1 MDKQIDDRVGRR
13 VVYLGLGGNLG
24 DRRGNLVE
32 ALCRLRRA
40 VDLERFSSLYETPP
54 WGMTGQPVFYNL
66 VVQGTTFL
74 DPETLLAFVKQIET
88 LMGRQPGERYG
99 PRLIDIDILL
109 YGDGVWES
117 ETLTIPHP
125 QLAVRAFVLVPLAE
139 IASLMEIPLTGQTV
153 SGLLQGVDTTGV
165 VRVAAADALHRAV
178 CGEPHAMFGWQWGR
192 QTHVMGIINATPD
205 SFSGD
210 GLVTDAPV
218 DWVEAAIAQGQRFA
232 AEGAHVLDVG
242 GESTR
247 PGSAPVDAGEELRRV
262 LPVITGLAR
271 SVPVPISVDTSKAV
285 VAEAALRAGARMVND
300 VWGLRL
306 DPELAAV
313 VAAAGVPVVLM
324 HNRSTPKNAAQ
335 EARLGGRYV
344 GVPYDDLLGDI
355 QRELRESIALAQAA
369 GVDDRTIVLDPGIG
383 FGKTRE
389 QNLELLDRTDVI
401 KRMGYPVLVG
411 PSRKSF
417 IGYTLDLPPAERV
430 EGTAAAVAVSI
441 VRGADIVRVH
451 DVQVMAR
458 VARMTDAIVRRR
470 DR

>member
-1 MDKQIDDRVGRR
+1 MGRWIGGGVGRR
-13 VVYLGLGGNLG
+13 GVCLGVGGNLG

-54 WGMTGQPVFYNL
+54 WGMTEQPAFYNL

-74 DPETLLAFVKQIET
+74 DPETLLLFAKQIET
-88 LMGRQPGERYG
+88 AMGRQPGVRYG
-99 PRLIDIDILL
+99 PRPIDIDILL
-109 YGDGVWES
+109 YDDGVWES

-125 QLAVRAFVLVPLAE
+125 QLAARAFVLVPLAE
-139 IASLMEIPLTGQTV
+139 IAPQLEIPATGQTV
-153 SGLLQGVDTTGV
+153 SALLQRVDPTGV
-165 VRVAAADALHRAV
+165 VCVAAADALQRAV
-178 CGEPHAMFGWQWGR
+178 CGAPHAMFGWQWGQ

-210 GLVTDAPV
+210 GWVADTQT
-218 DWVEAAIAQGQRFA
+218 DWVEAAIAQGQQFV
-232 AEGAHVLDVG
+232 AEGAQVLDVG

-247 PGSAPVDAGEELRRV
+247 PGSVPVDTDEELRRV

-271 SVPVPISVDTSKAV
+271 SVPVPISVDTSKAA

-344 GVPYDDLLGDI
+344 GVTYDDLLGDI
-355 QRELRESIALAQAA
+355 QQELRESIALAQAA
-369 GVDDRTIVLDPGIG
+369 GVDDRTIILDPGIG

-389 QNLELLDRTDVI
+389 QNLELLDRIDVI
-401 KRMGYPVLVG
+401 KGLGYPVLVG

-441 VRGADIVRVH
+441 VRGADLVRVH
-451 DVQVMAR
+451 DVLVMAR